1 MTDVLFY
8 HLERQPL
15 ERVLPILVEKSLE
28 RGWRAAIRTGKPE
41 RVRDL
46 DELLWTYAETSFL
59 PHSNENDSDLA
70 TEPAVITTHDQ
81 FANAP
86 HVVFLVERA
95 AFPDDLSSFLR
106 VVYMFDGRDDDAL
119 TEART
124 QWKEIRTKGLESTYW
139 QQDDNGRW
147 QKKA

>member
-1 MTDVLFY
+1 MTEVLFY

-28 RGWRAAIRTGKPE
+28 RGWRAAIRTGKAE

-46 DELLWTYAETSFL
+46 DEMLWTYAETSFL
-59 PHSNENDSDLA
+59 PHSNENDSDLDK
-70 TEPAVITTHDQ
+70 EPALITTSEQ

-86 HVVFLVERA
+86 NVIFLVERA
-95 AFPDDLSSFLR
+95 GFPADISAFER
-106 VVYMFDGRDDDAL
+106 VVYMFDGRDDEAL
-119 TEART
+119 TEARV
-124 QWKEIRTKGLESTYW
+124 QWKDIRGKGLESTYW
-139 QQDDNGRW
+139 QQDENGRW

>member
-1 MTDVLFY
+1 MTEVLFY

-28 RGWRAAIRTGKPE
+28 RGWRAAIRTGKTE

-46 DELLWTYAETSFL
+46 DEMLWTYAETSFL
-59 PHSNENDSDLA
+59 PHSNENDSELDQ
-70 TEPAVITTHDQ
+70 EPALITTSDQ

-86 HVVFLVERA
+86 HVIFLVERA
-95 AFPDDLSSFLR
+95 GFPESLNAFER

-124 QWKEIRTKGLESTYW
+124 MWKEIRGQGLESTYW
-139 QQDDNGRW
+139 QQDENGRW

>member
-1 MTDVLFY
+1 MTEVLFY

-28 RGWRAAIRTGKPE
+28 RGWRAGIRTGKAD

-46 DELLWTYAETSFL
+46 DDMLWTYAETSFL
-59 PHSNENDSDLA
+59 PHSAEAEGDLSA
-70 TEPAVITTHDQ
+70 EPALITTGDQ

-86 HVVFLVERA
+86 HVVFIIERA
-95 AFPDDLSSFLR
+95 AFPDDPMRFER
-106 VVYMFDGRDDDAL
+106 IVYMFDGRDDEAL
-119 TEART
+119 TEARA
-124 QWKEIRTKGLESTYW
+124 QWKDIRDKDLECTYW
-139 QQDDNGRW
+139 QQDENGRW

>member
-1 MTDVLFY
+1 MTEVLFY

-28 RGWRAAIRTGKPE
+28 RGWRAGIRTGKAE

-46 DELLWTYAETSFL
+46 DDMLWTYAETSFL
-59 PHSNENDSDLA
+59 PHSAETEGDLA
-70 TEPAVITTHDQ
+70 TEPALITTSDQ

-86 HVVFLVERA
+86 QVVFIIERA
-95 AFPDDLSSFLR
+95 ALPDDLSKFER
-106 VVYMFDGRDDDAL
+106 IVYMFDGRDDEAL
-119 TEART
+119 NEARA
-124 QWKEIRTKGLESTYW
+124 QWKEIRAKGLESTYW
-139 QQDDNGRW
+139 QQDENGRW